1 MDKFFN
7 DIQTFI
13 SSMNIMLKI
22 AMIALLVILD
32 LLVLRDFF
40 KSAIKDKLKIKIVN
54 IILIVI
60 ISAMLILVCIY
71 SF

>member
-22 AMIALLVILD
+22 SIIALLAILD
-32 LLVLRDFF
+32 LLILRDFF

-54 IILIVI
+54 IILFVI
-60 ISAMLILVCIY
+60 ISAMLILVAIY

>member
-13 SSMNIMLKI
+13 GSMNIMLKI
-22 AMIALLVILD
+22 AIIALLAVLD
-32 LLVLRDFF
+32 LLVLRDFLKATF
-40 KSAIKDKLKIKIVN
+40 KEKLKIKIVDL
-54 IILIVI
+54 ILLVI
-60 ISAMLILVCIY
+60 ISALLVLVAIY